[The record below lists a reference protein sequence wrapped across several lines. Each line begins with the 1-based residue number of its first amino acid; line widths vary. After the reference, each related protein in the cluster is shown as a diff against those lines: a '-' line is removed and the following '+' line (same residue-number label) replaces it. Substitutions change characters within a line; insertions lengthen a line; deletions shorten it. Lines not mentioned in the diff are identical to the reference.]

1 MRSKADIKLELV
13 KRSANDPKRTVNFR
27 RTIGEEQYGN
37 LDRGLPLWR
46 HSVRSDAGRT
56 GEFVLPLPDVP
67 AVDGK
72 CCRNVNYR

>member
-1 MRSKADIKLELV
+1 MRLEAAVELECEG
-13 KRSANDPKRTVNFR
+13 RAASDPKRTINFR
-27 RTIGEEQYGN
+27 CTIGEDQHGN

-46 HSVRSDAGRT
+46 HSVRSDADRT

-67 AVDGK
+67 ALDGK